1 MLKAILFDLDG
12 TLVNTDP
19 LHYQTWQEVLR
30 DYGMEI
36 DRTFYKARISGR
48 LNPLIIQ
55 DLLPQLSAE
64 AGQQLADSKEARF
77 REIAL
82 SLTPLAG
89 LLDLLAWIETQGLQK
104 AVVSNAP
111 LENVNFLLKVLKL
124 ADTFD
129 TVVLGENATAGKPD
143 PACYKLALHQLG
155 ICAKEAIAFED
166 SPSGIQAAV
175 GAGIYTIGVA
185 STYEPKV
192 LSALGA
198 AMVIPDFQ
206 EHKLWQQLN
215 LLVGMGSSFMPHL

>member
-19 LHYQTWQEVLR
+19 LHYQSWQEILR

-55 DLLPQLSAE
+55 DLLPQLSFE
-64 AGQQLADSKEARF
+64 AGRQLADCKEARF

-89 LLDLLAWIETQGLQK
+89 LLDLLAWIEAQGLQK
-104 AVVSNAP
+104 AVVTNAP
-111 LENVNFLLKVLKL
+111 AENVNFLLQVLKL
-124 ADTFD
+124 ADTFN
-129 TVVLGENATAGKPD
+129 TVVLGEDATAGKPD
-143 PACYKLALHQLG
+143 PACYKLALNQLG
-155 ICAKEAIAFED
+155 ISATEAIAFED

-185 STYEPKV
+185 STYEPNV
-192 LSALGA
+192 LSAVGA
-198 AMVIPDFQ
+198 AMVISDFQ
-206 EHKLWQQLN
+206 EHRLWEHIN
-215 LLVGMGSSFMPHL
+215 FLVGMGSS